1 MGQGPQR
8 EVVDPVVS
16 ERIGKN
22 AAASVIEGLLS
33 LALSVLFRCFVI
45 VKTKKVV
52 DFCWVI
58 VAFDYKV
65 TG

>member
-1 MGQGPQR
+1 MGRGPR
-8 EVVDPVVS
+8 CGVVDSVVS
-16 ERIGKN
+16 ERVGDN
-22 AAASVIEGLLS
+22 SAASGIEGLSS
-33 LALSVLFRCFVI
+33 LALLVLFCCFVI
-45 VKTKKVV
+45 VDTKKVV

>member
-1 MGQGPQR
+1 MGQGPQHG
-8 EVVDPVVS
+8 VVDPVVS
-16 ERIGKN
+16 KHVGDN
-22 AAASVIEGLLS
+22 AVAPGVEGLSS
-33 LALSVLFRCFVI
+33 LVLLVLFLCFVI
-45 VKTKKVV
+45 VQTKKVV

>member
-1 MGQGPQR
+1 MGRGPQR

-22 AAASVIEGLLS
+22 AATSGIEGLLS
-33 LALSVLFRCFVI
+33 LALLVLFRCFVI